1 MKRRGRFQM
10 SKKLIWFIDENDDQ
24 LKSYQQKLRRAIDKS
39 VDIYGIMPYPTMEE
53 YCSKVL
59 CTPGTVAIIIDQRLK
74 DTGVVNYEGIELAKY
89 IRGIATKLPIYILTN
104 YPTDDVFE
112 DNEWSVEYVIDKAD
126 LSDATKTTRL
136 ASRIIRHIDVYEDIL
151 ADREA
156 RFHELL
162 VKSLDSKLSASEK
175 EELRKVNAFRA
186 SPILAQELKVM
197 EQLDKCIQTQKRILG
212 KRKIMRVRK

>member
-1 MKRRGRFQM
+1 MTKR
-10 SKKLIWFIDENDDQ
+10 IVWFVDENKDQ
-24 LKSYQQKLRRAIDKS
+24 LSRYQRSLQHALGSS
-39 VDIYGIMPYPTMEE
+39 VDVHGIMPYPTKDE
-53 YCSKVL
+53 YCSAIL
-59 CTPGTVAIIIDQRLK
+59 CSPGTVAIILDQRLK
-74 DTGVVNYEGIELAKY
+74 DTGKADYEGIELAKY
-89 IRGIATKLPIYILTN
+89 LRRVMTKLPIYILTN
-104 YPTDDVFE
+104 FPIDDDVFE

-126 LSDATKTTRL
+126 LSDASKTKKL

-186 SPILAQELKVM
+186 SPILAQELKAM

-212 KRKIMRVRK
+212 KHKIMRVRK